1 MKQPILKGLLAVV
14 LCVALVLCF
23 TTKTAF
29 AQQEERLEEELQIL
43 ADQLMISSSMDH
55 PSFDNH
61 CEMVLSDMEAYNFDI
76 EADEVLLDY
85 VATLSDAE
93 AMALSKSVAK
103 FRRAF
108 RRIGR
113 FVRKVSFCSTT
124 CHYFF
129 FYILQL

>member
-1 MKQPILKGLLAVV
+1 MKQQIFKGVLAVILSVV
-14 LCVALVLCF
+14 LVMCF

-29 AQQEERLEEELQIL
+29 ARQQERVEEELQIL

-61 CEMVLSDMEAYNFDI
+61 LDMVLADLESYDFDV
-76 EADEVLLDY
+76 EADEALLEY
-85 VATLSDAE
+85 VATLSDSE
-93 AMALSKSVAK
+93 AMALSKSLTQ

-113 FVRKVSFCSTT
+113 FV
-124 CHYFF
+124 
-129 FYILQL
+129 